1 MFEAWRVR
9 EADVKAREDALRIRL
24 RQLED
29 PDRAAFYRA
38 YTPRLKDPDTY
49 AVLNWLCLAGLHH
62 FYLGRLAAGAFN
74 LALMLT
80 GVVLLFMAP
89 IIGGALIAL
98 VFVAELPALFRSQLV
113 VADYNAA
120 LGEATLRAL
129 HRKERHSP

>member
-9 EADVKAREDALRIRL
+9 EAGVKMREEALRDRL

-29 PDRAAFYRA
+29 HERAAFYRI

-62 FYLGRLAAGAFN
+62 FYLGRLGAGAFN
-74 LALMLT
+74 LALLLT
-80 GVVLLFMAP
+80 GLMLLFVTPA
-89 IIGGALIAL
+89 IGAALIAL
-98 VFVAELPALFRSQLV
+98 VLVAELPALFRSQLV

-120 LGEATLRAL
+120 LGEATLREL
-129 HRKERHSP
+129 RMN